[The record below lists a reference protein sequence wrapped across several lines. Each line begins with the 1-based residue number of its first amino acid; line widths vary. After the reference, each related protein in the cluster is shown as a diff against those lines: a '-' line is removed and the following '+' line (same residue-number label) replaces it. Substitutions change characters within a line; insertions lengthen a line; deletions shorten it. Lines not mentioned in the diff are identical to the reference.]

1 MCTHLAGAIVRT
13 IAMIVLLFNF
23 DWRLGLLSLV
33 PMILGFFSMRKMMGK
48 EIEESMRQY
57 ENALEE
63 MNNEAVEYIRGIP
76 VVKTFN
82 QTVFSFENFHKSIMK
97 YKNWAVL

>member
-1 MCTHLAGAIVRT
+1 
-13 IAMIVLLFNF
+13 
-23 DWRLGLLSLV
+23 
-33 PMILGFFSMRKMMGK
+33 MRKMMGK

-63 MNNEAVEYIRGIP
+63 MNNEAVEYIRGIS

-97 YKNWAVL
+97 YKN

>member
-13 IAMIVLLFNF
+13 IAMFVLLFTF

-33 PMILGFFSMRKMMGK
+33 PMILGFFSMRKMMEK

-63 MNNEAVEYIRGIP
+63 MNNEAVEYIRGIS

-97 YKNWAVL
+97 YKN